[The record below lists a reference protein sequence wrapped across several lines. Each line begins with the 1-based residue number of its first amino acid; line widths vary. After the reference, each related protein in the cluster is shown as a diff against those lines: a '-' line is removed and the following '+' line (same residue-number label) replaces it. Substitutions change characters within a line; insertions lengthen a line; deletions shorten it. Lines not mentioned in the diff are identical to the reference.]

1 MIYIIL
7 SASVL
12 VNILLGWYIAK
23 ILKKFLFVSQN
34 LSDLYLTTKAFQ
46 VFVKSLYS
54 MDSYNGE
61 PMIQELV
68 HRIREVGEE
77 MELFRDIF
85 EYTLDDEM
93 EEELVAA
100 EETEEIH

>member
-68 HRIREVGEE
+68 HRIREVVEE

>member
-23 ILKKFLFVSQN
+23 ILKKFFFVSQN

>member
-1 MIYIIL
+1 MIYIL

-12 VNILLGWYIAK
+12 VNILLGWYIIK
-23 ILKKFLFVSQN
+23 ILKKFFFVSQN

-85 EYTLDDEM
+85 EYTLDDGL
-93 EEELVAA
+93 EEELDAT
-100 EETEEIH
+100 EEAEEIH

>member
-1 MIYIIL
+1 
-7 SASVL
+7 
-12 VNILLGWYIAK
+12 
-23 ILKKFLFVSQN
+23 
-34 LSDLYLTTKAFQ
+34 
-46 VFVKSLYS
+46 

>member
-1 MIYIIL
+1 MIYIL

-12 VNILLGWYIAK
+12 VNILLGWYIIK
-23 ILKKFLFVSQN
+23 ILKKFFFVSQN

-85 EYTLDDEM
+85 EYTLDDGL
-93 EEELVAA
+93 EEELDAT

>member
-1 MIYIIL
+1 MIYIL

-12 VNILLGWYIAK
+12 VNILLGWYIIK
-23 ILKKFLFVSQN
+23 ILKKFFFVSQN

-68 HRIREVGEE
+68 HRIKEVNEE

-85 EYTLDDEM
+85 EYTLDDGL
-93 EEELVAA
+93 EEELDAT

>member
-1 MIYIIL
+1 MIYIL

>member
-1 MIYIIL
+1 MIYIL

-12 VNILLGWYIAK
+12 VNILLGWYIVK
-23 ILKKFLFVSQN
+23 ILKKFFFVSQN

-68 HRIREVGEE
+68 HRIKEVGEE

-85 EYTLDDEM
+85 EYTLDDGL
-93 EEELVAA
+93 EEELDAT

>member
-1 MIYIIL
+1 MIYIL

-12 VNILLGWYIAK
+12 VNILLGWYIVK
-23 ILKKFLFVSQN
+23 ILKKFFFVSQN

-68 HRIREVGEE
+68 HRIKEVNEE

-85 EYTLDDEM
+85 EYTLDDGL
-93 EEELVAA
+93 EEELDAT

>member
-1 MIYIIL
+1 
-7 SASVL
+7 
-12 VNILLGWYIAK
+12 LGWYIAK

>member
-12 VNILLGWYIAK
+12 VNVLLGWYIAK

>member
-1 MIYIIL
+1 MIYIL

-12 VNILLGWYIAK
+12 VNILLGWYIIK
-23 ILKKFLFVSQN
+23 ILKKFFFVSQN

-68 HRIREVGEE
+68 HRIKEVSEE

-85 EYTLDDEM
+85 EYTLDDGL
-93 EEELVAA
+93 EEELDAT